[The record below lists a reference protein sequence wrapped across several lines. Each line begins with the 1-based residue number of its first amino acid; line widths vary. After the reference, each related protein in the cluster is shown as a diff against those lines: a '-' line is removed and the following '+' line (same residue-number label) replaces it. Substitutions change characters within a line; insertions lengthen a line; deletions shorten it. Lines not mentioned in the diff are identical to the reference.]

1 MLKSHSAV
9 REGVIGGVL
18 SATVIVAW
26 FFIVDMIAGRLFF
39 TPAVLGRGLLGIAGL
54 RAGDT
59 MVTYVSVYT
68 VFHYLAFIIMGII
81 VASVAHAARRTPSI
95 LAGFLIL
102 FVAFEIGFH
111 GLVSM
116 LSINTDLEGL
126 AWIQI
131 MVANLI
137 ASVVMFYYMW
147 SRHPELGREFEQ
159 ALSGN
164 DV

>member
-18 SATVIVAW
+18 SATVIAGW
-26 FFIVDMIAGRLFF
+26 FFVVDMIAGKMFF
-39 TPAVLGRGLLGIAGL
+39 TPSVLGRGLLGIAGL
-54 RAGDT
+54 RSGDT

-68 VFHYLAFIIMGII
+68 VFHYAAFIAVGII
-81 VASVAHAARRTPSI
+81 VAAIVHAARRTPAI

-111 GLVSM
+111 GLVAM
-116 LSINTDLEGL
+116 LSVNTALEGL

-131 MVANLI
+131 MIANLI
-137 ASVVMFYYMW
+137 ASAVMFYYMW
-147 SRHPELGREFEQ
+147 LRHPELGREFEQ

-164 DV
+164 DA